1 MDENVYYWQKVV
13 GNRKLIIDLEK
24 LKKAVEDSF
33 DQEESDNYKQRLV
46 YNLLETVRNNN
57 QKEFFYI
64 LLRAINKPKNNF
76 KELWT
81 ELKKYYDVMPEEVFI
96 NFAYSI
102 IIGIMATYS
111 GISEEELENKENE

>member
-13 GNRKLIIDLEK
+13 GDRKLIIDLEK

-33 DQEESDNYKQRLV
+33 GQEESDNYKQRLV
-46 YNLLETVRNNN
+46 YNLLEAVRNNN

-81 ELKKYYDVMPEEVFI
+81 KLKEYYDVMPEEVFI

-111 GISEEELENKENE
+111 GISEEELEDKENE

>member
-1 MDENVYYWQKVV
+1 MSDNLYYWQKVI
-13 GNRKLIIDLEK
+13 GSEPLTIDIRKLKE
-24 LKKAVEDSF
+24 AVEDSF
-33 DQEESDNYKQRLV
+33 KNEKSDNYKQKLV
-46 YNLLETVRNNN
+46 YDLLEAVRNND

-64 LLRAINKPKNNF
+64 LLKAINKPKDNF

-81 ELKKYYDVMPEEVFI
+81 KLQKYYDVMPEEAFV

-111 GISEEELENKENE
+111 GGEEK